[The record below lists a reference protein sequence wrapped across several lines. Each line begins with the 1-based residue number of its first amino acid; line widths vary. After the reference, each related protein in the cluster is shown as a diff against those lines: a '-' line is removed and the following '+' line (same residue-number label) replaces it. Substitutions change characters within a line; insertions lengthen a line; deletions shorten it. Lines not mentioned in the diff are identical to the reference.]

1 MMKITRTIFLS
12 LALAILIPMVAD
24 AQEEG
29 YAFRLSN
36 FKLEF
41 YDGYA
46 KLAPADFNTIA
57 DYEESY
63 LQFYYVQRYAALGAD
78 YDVTT
83 ERIGDDRFRRLT
95 SGVPVGGRIRYEVS
109 PTLSLSIGLQY
120 FSGKRDSQ
128 VGMTVTVLEGGSNS
142 LTDRYEN
149 NGFGLSVK
157 AWSPQVGA
165 HFGWDLFR
173 IFRPEVFIVF
183 GPMFVEC
190 RAVSDRHTTTI
201 EPNGYRSELFETDE
215 MKGKKSGLSGELGGA
230 LRFHAAKFL
239 EFFAEVSYIFRTVD
253 EVSGPGSSRTVI
265 SNSNSGETSTSS
277 TWEKIWRVFPFTAQT
292 SWGRFTEKTASNAY
306 DICAGVMK
314 FGLDLSGF
322 QLKAGLG
329 IRL

>member
-1 MMKITRTIFLS
+1 MKPTRTIFLI
-12 LALAILIPMVAD
+12 LALVILVPLVAD
-24 AQEEG
+24 AQEQG

-41 YDGYA
+41 YGGYG

-57 DYEESY
+57 DCEESY

-78 YDVTT
+78 YKVTK

-120 FSGKRDSQ
+120 FSGRQDSR
-128 VGMTVTVLEGGSNS
+128 VGMNVTVLDAESNS

-149 NGFGLSVK
+149 NGFGLSAK
-157 AWSPQVGA
+157 AWIPQFGA

-183 GPMFVEC
+183 GPLFVEC

-201 EPNGYRSELFETDE
+201 EPSGYRSDLVETEE

-230 LRFHAAKFL
+230 LRLHAAKFL
-239 EFFAEVSYIFRTVD
+239 EFFVEGSYIFRTVD
-253 EVSGPGSSRTVI
+253 EISGPGSSQTI
-265 SNSNSGETSTSS
+265 SSNSNSDETSTSS
-277 TWEKIWRVFPFTAQT
+277 TWENIWRLFRFTTQK
-292 SWGRFTEKTASNAY
+292 SWGSFTGETATNAY
-306 DICAGVMK
+306 GRGPTMKK

-322 QLKAGLG
+322 QLKAGLA